1 MEDEQ
6 FLKAEQILSNYET
19 IIKNKI
25 VDMLRPAFDKISEGH
40 VHFTKEL
47 GEAIITDIKNC

>member
-1 MEDEQ
+1 MEDDQ

-19 IIKNKI
+19 IIKDKI
-25 VDMLRPAFDKISEGH
+25 VSVLTPAFEALSNGH

>member
-25 VDMLRPAFDKISEGH
+25 IDMLRPAFDKISENH

-47 GEAIITDIKNC
+47 GEAIITDIKSC

>member
-1 MEDEQ
+1 MENDQ

-19 IIKNKI
+19 IIKDKI
-25 VDMLRPAFDKISEGH
+25 VAVLTPAFEALSNGH

-47 GEAIITDIKNC
+47 GEAIMTDIKNC

>member
-25 VDMLRPAFDKISEGH
+25 INIILPAFEKLSESH

-47 GEAIITDIKNC
+47 GEAIITDIKNS

>member
-25 VDMLRPAFDKISEGH
+25 IDILAPAFDKLSENH

-47 GEAIITDIKNC
+47 GEAIIRDIKNS

>member
-1 MEDEQ
+1 MEDDQ

-25 VDMLRPAFDKISEGH
+25 VDILLPAFDKLSKSH

-47 GEAIITDIKNC
+47 GEAIIADIKNC

>member
-25 VDMLRPAFDKISEGH
+25 INILFPALEKLSESH

>member
-25 VDMLRPAFDKISEGH
+25 IDILAPAFDKLSKTHI
-40 VHFTKEL
+40 HFTKEL

>member
-1 MEDEQ
+1 MEDNQ

-19 IIKNKI
+19 IIKDKI
-25 VDMLRPAFDKISEGH
+25 VSVLTPAFEALSNGH

>member
-25 VDMLRPAFDKISEGH
+25 VDMLRPAFDKISENH

-47 GEAIITDIKNC
+47 GEAIITDIKSC